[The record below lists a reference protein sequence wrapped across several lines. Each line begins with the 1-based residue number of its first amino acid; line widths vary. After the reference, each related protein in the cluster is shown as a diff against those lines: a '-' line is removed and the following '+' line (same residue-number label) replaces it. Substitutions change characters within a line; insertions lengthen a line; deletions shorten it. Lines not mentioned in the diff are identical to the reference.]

1 MKPLLPR
8 ITEAPQGRSW
18 KWVFC
23 RFTREG
29 ET

>member
-8 ITEAPQGRSW
+8 ITEAPHGRSW